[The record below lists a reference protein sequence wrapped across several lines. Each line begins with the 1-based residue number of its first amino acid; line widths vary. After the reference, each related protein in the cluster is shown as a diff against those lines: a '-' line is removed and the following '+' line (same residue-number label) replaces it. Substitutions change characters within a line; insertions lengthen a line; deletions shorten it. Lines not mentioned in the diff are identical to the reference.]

1 MHDWPQIHERYAPLV
16 WGTVYRI
23 LGDHAE
29 ALDCF
34 QDVFAE
40 VLEHSSSRSVRDRPA
55 FLRWMAVR
63 RALDR
68 LRKRRVDAKRVA
80 LDVEIATLSA
90 IAAGPDAQA
99 QWNELIERVR
109 EELARLP
116 GQQAEAFWLHCV
128 EDMSQ
133 AANWPAPGSQCQR
146 SRRARVSGAAEAA
159 PGTGGTQSCEAR
171 PRISLR
177 HNHE

>member
-1 MHDWPQIHERYAPLV
+1 MHDWPQIHERYGPLV
-16 WGTVYRI
+16 WRTVYRI
-23 LGDHAE
+23 LGDHTE

-40 VLEHSSSRSVRDRPA
+40 VLEHSSSRSVRDWPA
-55 FLRWMAVR
+55 FLGWMAVR

-68 LRKRRVDAKRVA
+68 LRKRRVDSKRVA

-90 IAAGPDAQA
+90 TAAGPDAQA

-116 GQQAEAFWLHCV
+116 GQQAEAFWMQCV
-128 EDMSQ
+128 EEMSQ
-133 AANWPAPGSQCQR
+133 AEIGQHLGVNTNAVGVLVY
-146 SRRARVSGAAEAA
+146 RAR
-159 PGTGGTQSCEAR
+159 QR
-171 PRISLR
+171 LR
-177 HNHE
+177 QVLAQLNPVKQDRE

>member
-133 AANWPAPGSQCQR
+133 AEIGQHLGVNASAVGVLVY
-146 SRRARVSGAAEAA
+146 RARQRLRQALAELN
-159 PGTGGTQSCEAR
+159 PVKQDRE
-171 PRISLR
+171 
-177 HNHE
+177 